1 MHTIGDLE
9 RIRRHHAAAAEGAR
23 LEARRAGLEV
33 GERLRAALG
42 VPADATKA
50 GRREECELGN
60 LQTCAGLLWFGDF
73 HKLDLLLRRER
84 HVERQLWWHH

>member
-1 MHTIGDLE
+1 MRTIGDLE

-42 VPADATKA
+42 AVYLTFSSGASAM
-50 GRREECELGN
+50 
-60 LQTCAGLLWFGDF
+60 
-73 HKLDLLLRRER
+73 
-84 HVERQLWWHH
+84 

>member
-1 MHTIGDLE
+1 MRTIGDLE

-50 GRREECELGN
+50 VGN
-60 LQTCAGLLWFGDF
+60 MRNGARKLETRVGSVRFEKKSQT
-73 HKLDLLLRRER
+73 
-84 HVERQLWWHH
+84 